1 MWQLLLG
8 FLPWILFSTFYGQS
22 QKEILLTLTITT
34 LVLILTEWRQLL
46 KGFILSWGT
55 LLFFATI
62 YVLTIVFKMNWV
74 IQNAWMLSN
83 LSLALIVWISLLI
96 GKPFT
101 LQYAYEQ
108 TPKQVWHTKGFW
120 RVNQLL
126 TIIWG
131 IILSFSTVMYF
142 IPWGATTASEIVYQ
156 ILSYAPMI
164 IGIWVSKKLPHW
176 YRERQYRLRNKAN
189 PFLQNNFAPIH
200 EESDF
205 HNLVV
210 QGKIPPDLQGCYMR
224 NGPNP
229 AFAPISYTFPL
240 DGDGMIHAM
249 YLEDGAIHYR
259 NRYVKTKGLLLEQ
272 KLGRAIYSGIA
283 MPIPPDPQLIGP
295 NDDPGPF
302 KNGAFI
308 HIIQHAKHYLAM
320 WEGGAAYEMD
330 HELNTIGEWLA
341 GTPQPLAVGP
351 HTRLDPDTKDL
362 YLINYDIQPPFLT
375 CHKVN
380 QQGNLIETRIIE
392 KSCST
397 MMHDFVLTKNF
408 LIFFDCPAV
417 FDLAAME
424 SGGNVLEW
432 RAELGTRIGIASR
445 QDKDKPPL
453 WLTTEAFFVFH
464 FANAYEIENK
474 IIIDY
479 VRHGRLNFGVQNK
492 VVSSPPQMHRME
504 IDLREKAFQ
513 DSLLADY
520 IVEFPTINNHYNS
533 KIYHFIYAPTRLNN
547 QLKPAT
553 FNGLVKYDL
562 ASKTTTVQDFGEQ
575 YSIGEVVFVPKP
587 QAQSEDDGY
596 LVFFAYDAKRN
607 TSDFLIMDALDI
619 SKAPLAV
626 IQLPRRVPEGLH
638 GSWFEKIEK

>member
-34 LVLILTEWRQLL
+34 FVLILTEWRQLL

-55 LLFFATI
+55 LLFFAAI

-156 ILSYAPMI
+156 ILSYTPMI
-164 IGIWVSKKLPHW
+164 IGIWLSKKLPLW
-176 YRERQYRLRNKAN
+176 YRERQCRLRNEAN
-189 PFLQNNFAPIH
+189 PFLQNNFAPVH

-210 QGKIPPDLQGCYMR
+210 QGKIPSDLRGCYMR

-249 YLEDGAIHYR
+249 YLEGEDVRYR

-308 HIIQHAKHYLAM
+308 HIIHHAQHYLAM
-320 WEGGAAYEMD
+320 WEGGPAYEMD

-341 GTPQPLAVGP
+341 GTTRPLAVGP
-351 HTRLDPDTKDL
+351 HTRLDPDTDDL

-417 FDLAAME
+417 FDLAAVE
-424 SGGNVLEW
+424 TGGNVLEW

-445 QDKDKPPL
+445 HDKDKSPL
-453 WLTTEAFFVFH
+453 WLTTDAFFVFH

-479 VRHGRLNFGVQNK
+479 VRHGRLNFGVQNN

-504 IDLREKAFQ
+504 IDLTEKTFQ
-513 DSLLADY
+513 DSLLANY

-533 KIYHFIYAPTRLNN
+533 KPYHFIYAPTRLNN
-547 QLKPAT
+547 QLKPST

-562 ASKTTTVQDFGEQ
+562 ASKTTTVHDFGEQ
-575 YSIGEVVFVPKP
+575 YSIGEVVFAPKP

-596 LVFFAYDAKRN
+596 LVFFAYDSKRN
-607 TSDFLIMDALDI
+607 KSDFLTLDALDI
-619 SKAPLAV
+619 TKAPLAV